1 MPSIVP
7 DGKAAPS
14 ALDSSAERRLQQ
26 LEEDKKKL
34 EDMIAEK
41 QRIKRQGLRDWETK
55 ERESARDGLRSELAE
70 QSLENMGMGESN
82 TGAAF

>member
-7 DGKAAPS
+7 AGKAAPS
-14 ALDSSAERRLQQ
+14 GLDPAAERRLQQ

-41 QRIKRQGLRDWETK
+41 QRIKRQSLRDWETK

-70 QSLENMGMGESN
+70 QSLEKMGMGESN